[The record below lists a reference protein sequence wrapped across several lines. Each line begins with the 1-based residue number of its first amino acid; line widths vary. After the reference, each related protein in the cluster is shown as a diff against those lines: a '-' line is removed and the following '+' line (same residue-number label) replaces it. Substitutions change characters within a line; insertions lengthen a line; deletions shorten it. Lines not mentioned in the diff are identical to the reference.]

1 MATKQVGEPARTAP
15 GLART
20 AWLACLVLT
29 MLPIAGASADS
40 GPTSDD
46 VAQEILRL
54 QDKADAAAQ
63 EFSELDTETLTLAGE
78 IADSQAALDRAA
90 AAFNAMQSAMTAVA
104 VNRFMGGGGISDGG
118 LLGENPVLG
127 LQKDALSNIAIG
139 AGDANL
145 DDFETLQTD
154 LELKQADLTALQE
167 RNERAKTR
175 LAEKQKNLDNQLTQ
189 LAALEVRLKDAEVK
203 QAYDEKVAARRAAEK
218 EAADKAAKAAADA
231 AAARAATSSAQ
242 TSGNGQTS
250 TTIQPSGAGT
260 SSAVAGAT
268 VTPVVTPTTSAASGS
283 SDAGD
288 SGDSGGS
295 DATDNTEAPAPTTT
309 EAPPR
314 PAPVVVGGDWK
325 CPIAGPN
332 AFGHSFG
339 DPRPNGRIHQGVDM
353 MSPYGTPLVAVVDG
367 FAQMKTNSLGGNAI
381 GLKAANGDYYYY
393 AHLSSW
399 EGPSREVQAGEVIGY
414 VGHTGDT
421 SVDHL
426 HFEIHPGGGAAVD
439 PYDTLRAHC

>member
-15 GLART
+15 RLART
-20 AWLACLVLT
+20 TWLACLVLT
-29 MLPIAGASADS
+29 MFPIAVASADS
-40 GPTSDD
+40 GQTSEQ

-54 QDKADAAAQ
+54 QDKADKAAQ
-63 EFSELDTETLTLAGE
+63 EWSELDTETLTLAGQ
-78 IADSQAALDRAA
+78 IAESQAALDQAA

-104 VNRFMGGGGISDGG
+104 VNRFMGGGISEGG
-118 LLGENPVLG
+118 LLGENPVLD
-127 LQKDALSNIAIG
+127 LQKAALSNIAIG

-154 LELKQADLTALQE
+154 LETKQANLTALQE
-167 RNERAKTR
+167 RNEQAKAR
-175 LAEKQKNLDNQLTQ
+175 LADKQENLNNQLTQ

-203 QAYDEKVAARRAAEK
+203 RAYDEKVAARRAAEK
-218 EAADKAAKAAADA
+218 EAADKAAAKAAADA
-231 AAARAATSSAQ
+231 AAARAANSSSSS
-242 TSGNGQTS
+242 SGNDQSSS
-250 TTIQPSGAGT
+250 TGNASGSGT
-260 SSAVAGAT
+260 PSAVAGAT
-268 VTPVVTPTTSAASGS
+268 VTPVVTPTTSAASN
-283 SDAGD
+283 D
-288 SGDSGGS
+288 SGSA
-295 DATDNTEAPAPTTT
+295 DAPSNTEAPAPTTT

-339 DPRPNGRIHQGVDM
+339 DPRPGGRIHQGVDM

-381 GLKAANGDYYYY
+381 GLKAPNGDYYYY

-399 EGPSREVQAGEVIGY
+399 EGPSRAVQAGEVIGY

>member
-1 MATKQVGEPARTAP
+1 MATNQVGEPARTAP
-15 GLART
+15 RLART
-20 AWLACLVLT
+20 TWLACLVLA
-29 MLPIAGASADS
+29 MLPIAIARADS
-40 GPTSDD
+40 GQTSEE

-63 EFSELDTETLTLAGE
+63 EFSELDTETLTLAGQVAE
-78 IADSQAALDRAA
+78 GQAALDQAA
-90 AAFNAMQSAMTAVA
+90 AAFNSMQSALTAVA
-104 VNRFMGGGGISDGG
+104 VNRFMGGGISEGG
-118 LLGENPVLG
+118 LLGQNPVLG
-127 LQKDALSNIAIG
+127 LQMDALANIAIG

-154 LELKQADLTALQE
+154 LENKQANLTALQD
-167 RNERAKTR
+167 RNERAKAR
-175 LAEKQKNLDNQLTQ
+175 LADKQQSLNDQLAQ

-203 QAYDEKVAARRAAEK
+203 RAYDEQVAARRAAEK
-218 EAADKAAKAAADA
+218 EAADKAAAKAAADA
-231 AAARAATSSAQ
+231 AAAARATSS
-242 TSGNGQTS
+242 SPGDGQTN
-250 TTIQPSGAGT
+250 TTTKSAGSGAT
-260 SSAVAGAT
+260 PAVAAAAI
-268 VTPVVTPTTSAASGS
+268 TPIATPTASTAPATTSN
-283 SDAGD
+283 
-288 SGDSGGS
+288 DSGGS
-295 DATDNTEAPAPTTT
+295 DSTDNTEAPAPTTT
-309 EAPPR
+309 APPSH
-314 PAPVVVGGDWK
+314 PAAVLIGGDWF

-339 DPRPNGRIHQGVDM
+339 DPRPGGRIHQGVDM
-353 MSPYGTPLVAVVDG
+353 MSPYGTPLVAVVAG

-399 EGPSREVQAGEVIGY
+399 EGPSREVQAGDVIGY

>member
-1 MATKQVGEPARTAP
+1 MATNQVGEPARTAP
-15 GLART
+15 RLART
-20 AWLACLVLT
+20 AWLACFLLAT
-29 MLPIAGASADS
+29 LPIAIARADS
-40 GPTSDD
+40 GQTSEQ

-63 EFSELDTETLTLAGE
+63 EFSELDTETLTLAGQVAE
-78 IADSQAALDRAA
+78 GQAALDQAA
-90 AAFNAMQSAMTAVA
+90 ANFNAMQSALTAVA
-104 VNRFMGGGGISDGG
+104 VNRFMGGGVSEGG

-127 LQKDALSNIAIG
+127 LQMDALANIAIG

-154 LELKQADLTALQE
+154 LENKQASLTALQD
-167 RNERAKTR
+167 RNEKAKTK
-175 LAEKQKNLDNQLTQ
+175 LAQKQQNLDNQLEQ
-189 LAALEVRLKDAEVK
+189 LAALRVRLKDAEVK
-203 QAYDEKVAARRAAEK
+203 QAYDEQVAARRAAEK
-218 EAADKAAKAAADA
+218 EAADRAAAKAADDA
-231 AAARAATSSAQ
+231 AASARAASAATAPSSAG
-242 TSGNGQTS
+242 GNGATN
-250 TTIQPSGAGT
+250 TTTKPAGSGAT
-260 SSAVAGAT
+260 PAAAT
-268 VTPVVTPTTSAASGS
+268 VTPIAAPAASAAPSTTSNDSSGS
-283 SDAGD
+283 DN
-288 SGDSGGS
+288 
-295 DATDNTEAPAPTTT
+295 TDNTEAPAPTTT
-309 EAPPR
+309 EAPSH
-314 PAPVVVGGDWK
+314 PAPVLIGGDWF

-339 DPRPNGRIHQGVDM
+339 DPRPGGRIHQGVDM
-353 MSPYGTPLVAVVDG
+353 MSPYGTPLVAVVAG
-367 FAQMKTNSLGGNAI
+367 FAQMKTNSLGGTVV

-399 EGPSREVQAGEVIGY
+399 EGPSREVQAGDVIGY